1 MNTRDHL
8 LKLVSVLIFGLVF
21 KQYVAPY
28 LVSDER
34 YLISKFLYNE
44 TYSDGKP
51 YLWML
56 VPLDENSRGWESFNE
71 RKNCKLNIPF
81 VELCMRSIVRKNKN
95 LFNVCVVT
103 DDDLVDIIPNWNYKM
118 SELSSPVKE
127 RVRRLAQLK
136 LLYYYGGLVVPPS
149 FLCSKPLRSLY
160 ARSEASP
167 FHVYCS
173 STDSIICSKK
183 RNYELSQHMQ
193 NMEVY
198 VKDMSNETDFLQI
211 VKDSASKYM
220 CELDN
225 KEFGLKTKDG
235 EKIHISELL
244 GQSKIKF
251 TDLIYGIY
259 FPYKEILQSTK
270 WGWFA
275 KLTEAELNEDSLYIS
290 KFFREFEL

>member
-8 LKLVSVLIFGLVF
+8 IKLVSVVILGLVF

-51 YLWML
+51 YLWL
-56 VPLDENSRGWESFNE
+56 HVPLDYNSRGWESFNE

-81 VELCMRSIVRKNKN
+81 VELCMASILRKNKN

-103 DDDLVDIIPNWNYKM
+103 DDDLVDIIPNWNYNM

-149 FLCSKPLRSLY
+149 FLCIQPLRSLY
-160 ARSEASP
+160 AQSEGSP
-167 FHVYCS
+167 FHVYCGA
-173 STDSIICSKK
+173 DSIICSKK
-183 RNYELSQHMQ
+183 RNYELSQHLQ
-193 NMEVY
+193 NMEAY
-198 VKDMSNETDFLQI
+198 VKDMTNETDFLHN

-220 CELDN
+220 SEMDT
-225 KEFGLKTKDG
+225 KKFGVKTKDG
-235 EKIHISELL
+235 DIIHISELL
-244 GQSKIKF
+244 GQSKITF
-251 TDLIYGIY
+251 PDLLYGIY
-259 FPYKEILQSTK
+259 LPYKEILQSTK

-275 KLTEAELNEDSLYIS
+275 RLSEAELNEDSLYIS
-290 KFFREFEL
+290 KFFRDSEL